1 MSLVMCNVGSAPRR
15 NNSNEQNSFQ
25 SNPSSSG
32 GMPRNSSSTSALNR
46 SSGLHPSQSASALHQ
61 NFVANDNNNNAK
73 AKQAAQ
79 TSIES
84 DDANQVTIYR

>member
-1 MSLVMCNVGSAPRR
+1 MCNVGSAPRR
-15 NNSNEQNSFQ
+15 NNSNEHNLFQ
-25 SNPSSSG
+25 SIPSSSG

-46 SSGLHPSQSASALHQ
+46 SAGLHPSQSSSALNQ
-61 NFVANDNNNNAK
+61 TVVANDKNNNAK